1 MERFPQ
7 FESSN
12 GEILFINPRHVVL
25 VGPVMDKPGGAVIV
39 NETGIILVTGSALR
53 LKGTPVET
61 AAELEYGPEE

>member
-7 FESSN
+7 FEASN

-39 NETGIILVTGSALR
+39 NETGIILGTGSALR
-53 LKGTPVET
+53 LKGTP
-61 AAELEYGPEE
+61 PEVAGEMVFGE